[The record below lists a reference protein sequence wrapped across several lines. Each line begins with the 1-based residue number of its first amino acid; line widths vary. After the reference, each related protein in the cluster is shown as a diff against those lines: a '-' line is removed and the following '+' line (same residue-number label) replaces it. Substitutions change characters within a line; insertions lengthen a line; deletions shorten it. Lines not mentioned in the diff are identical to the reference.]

1 MRIILRYNFPRL
13 KTFDSVQMKAQFQRN
28 INNQRYTCT
37 INNIKHSRKISRQA
51 NFTITCQYYIKV
63 RLLNIPC
70 KHLIVY
76 KQSLYD
82 KFTHGKLLE
91 FSARSLSGCDANF
104 RLNIFYVRI
113 IPLSLRGLQVR
124 PQCFFFIPLNE
135 LFFKKTMVIP

>member
-51 NFTITCQYYIKV
+51 NFAITCQYYIKV
-63 RLLNIPC
+63 CLLNIPC
-70 KHLIVY
+70 KRLIVY
-76 KQSLYD
+76 KQSLYN

-91 FSARSLSGCDANF
+91 SSARSLSGCDANF
-104 RLNIFYVRI
+104 PVEYL
-113 IPLSLRGLQVR
+113 LRSHNPPITAGLQVT
-124 PQCFFFIPLNE
+124 FAVFYYSSE
-135 LFFKKTMVIP
+135 

>member
-51 NFTITCQYYIKV
+51 NFAITCQYYIKV

-70 KHLIVY
+70 KRLIVY
-76 KQSLYD
+76 KQSLYN

-91 FSARSLSGCDANF
+91 SSARSLSGCDANF
-104 RLNIFYVRI
+104 RLSILSVRI
-113 IPLSLRGLQVR
+113 ILLSLRGLKVTSTV
-124 PQCFFFIPLNE
+124 FYYSS
-135 LFFKKTMVIP
+135 K